1 MSSLHRLFSSCGK
14 QWLLCSCGTG
24 TSHCG
29 GSPCCGAGG
38 LELSFQ
44 LQALPQVGSVVAVPG
59 LYSTGSIVV
68 VHGLSCFKGYGI
80 KPVSH
85 ELAGRFSTPGPPEK
99 HMTTS

>member
-1 MSSLHRLFSSCGK
+1 MGA
-14 QWLLCSCGTG
+14 
-24 TSHCG
+24 SHCSD
-29 GSPCCGAGG
+29 SPCCGAGG
-38 LELSFQ
+38 LERSFQ
-44 LQALPQVGSVVAVPG
+44 LQELLHLRSVVAVPG

-80 KPVSH
+80 KPVSP

>member
-38 LELSFQ
+38 LECSFQ
-44 LQALPQVGSVVAVPG
+44 FQELPHLGSVVAVPG

-68 VHGLSCFKGYGI
+68 VHGLSCFKEYGI
-80 KPVSH
+80 EPVSP
-85 ELAGRFSTPGPPEK
+85 ELAGRFSTTEPPGKP
-99 HMTTS
+99 MTIS